1 MLREQKFDFRTILS
15 YSEKTAYVTQQWDAL
30 LFILQVVGLQKV
42 YKKYPPAV
50 SLVLAVV
57 AFFIYW

>member
-1 MLREQKFDFRTILS
+1 MDPEIP
-15 YSEKTAYVTQQWDAL
+15 
-30 LFILQVVGLQKV
+30 LQVVGLQKV